1 MTAAGILWRHLRTFG
16 MMLFCL
22 GLFSACN
29 FANTDATPTAEGIIE
44 EPINPLPDV
53 TQTPSLTLTSSPTAP
68 PTPSPAPA
76 VIIASGTPSPT
87 AGLPT
92 ETATL
97 PATLGPFRAT
107 VAAGDTL
114 FSIIQRPPFN
124 YRNYDVISE
133 ILRLNNLSSADSI
146 FAGQELIIPRQTPTP
161 VPTGV
166 ELTVTARAALGLDAE
181 GRVIGAAAG
190 CHEVQEGQSVV
201 SIVEQYPG
209 MTLEIARDLNP
220 DINFFGCDFNIP
232 SGGPQCGPLISIG
245 QCVNVLLPTATPT
258 SSPTPS
264 GSETPTPTPTY
275 TSPRLAY
282 PPEGG
287 SAPGGIIDLE
297 WVSVGV
303 LDENEYYLIEVTD
316 ITTGAI
322 WRETT
327 RNTEITLPESL
338 IPTDGQTHEIL
349 WRVSIAVR
357 NEQGT
362 YSPVGAPGRQRTFF
376 WQSR

>member
-1 MTAAGILWRHLRTFG
+1 MNTVGLMERRRWRVILSLLVMSALAG
-16 MMLFCL
+16 
-22 GLFSACN
+22 CN
-29 FANTDATPTAEGIIE
+29 FTNIDATPTVNAVVE
-44 EPINPLPDV
+44 EPINPLPAV
-53 TQTPSLTLTSSPTAP
+53 TASASPTLS
-68 PTPSPAPA
+68 PTPQPTPTPAPA
-76 VIIASGTPSPT
+76 VILASATASPT
-87 AGLPT
+87 PGLPT
-92 ETATL
+92 ETPIPTE
-97 PATLGPFRAT
+97 TLGPFRAT

-114 FSIIQRPPFN
+114 FNIIQRPPFN
-124 YRNYDVISE
+124 YRNYDVVSE

-161 VPTGV
+161 IPTGV

-190 CHEVQEGQSVV
+190 CHEVQDGQSMV

-220 DINFFGCDFNIP
+220 DISFFGCDFNIP
-232 SGGPQCGPLISIG
+232 SGGPECGPLISVG

-258 SSPTPS
+258 ASPTPS

-275 TSPRLAY
+275 TAPRLAY

-287 SAPGGIIDLE
+287 TAPGGIVDLE
-297 WVSVGV
+297 WVSVGI
-303 LDENEYYLIEVTD
+303 LEEDEMYLIEVTD
-316 ITTGAI
+316 VTTGAI
-322 WRETT
+322 WRDVT

-338 IPTDGQTHEIL
+338 IPTDGQTHEML

-357 NEQGT
+357 NEAGT
-362 YSPVGAPGRQRTFF
+362 FSPVGAPGRQRTFF